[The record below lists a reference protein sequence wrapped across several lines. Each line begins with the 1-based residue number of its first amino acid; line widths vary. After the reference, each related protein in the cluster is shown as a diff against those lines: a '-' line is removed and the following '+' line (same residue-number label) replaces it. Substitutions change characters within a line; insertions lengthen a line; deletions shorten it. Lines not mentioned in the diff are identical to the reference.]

1 MSKITLILKHININS
16 ASLTIIPTVKYAVNI
31 TRIIKTKVSNTLGA
45 RVINNSQCGFS
56 FLYSV

>member
-1 MSKITLILKHININS
+1 MSKITLILKHIYINS

-56 FLYSV
+56 ILYSV